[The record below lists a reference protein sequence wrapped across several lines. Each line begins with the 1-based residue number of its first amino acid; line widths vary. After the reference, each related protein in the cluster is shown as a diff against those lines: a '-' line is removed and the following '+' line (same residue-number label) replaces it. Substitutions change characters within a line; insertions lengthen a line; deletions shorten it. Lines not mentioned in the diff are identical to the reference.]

1 MRNLSLHMLLA
12 ASRAV
17 VDLVYP
23 ARCAGCGHR
32 GDWVCGACQQKTL
45 TIEPPWCQRCG
56 SGSSMPCR
64 CNELSSDLDLVRSV
78 AFYDGWLRSAISSF
92 KYEGERARAEHL
104 GLLAIPL
111 LAEFSPPITL
121 VPVPLHRSR
130 QRRRGYNQAELLAVV
145 IGRAAGFQ
153 VDKVV
158 QRAVATRQ
166 QVGLSADERATNVK
180 GAFALA
186 TGAAIHGRRFVLIDD
201 VMTTG
206 STLGACAESL
216 KSGGASW
223 VGAVTIA
230 RDR

>member
-1 MRNLSLHMLLA
+1 MRTLSLDMLLA

-17 VDLVYP
+17 LDLVYP

-32 GDWVCGACQQKTL
+32 GDWVCSACQQKTL
-45 TIEPPWCQRCG
+45 TIDPPLCGRCG

-64 CNELSSDLDLVRSV
+64 CNELSPDLDLVRSV
-78 AFYDGWLRSAISSF
+78 AFYDGWVRSAISSF

-104 GLLAIPL
+104 ALLAIPL
-111 LAEFSPPITL
+111 LADIPRPISL

-130 QRRRGYNQAELLAVV
+130 QRRRGYNQAELLASV
-145 IGRAAGFQ
+145 IGRAVGLE
-153 VDKVV
+153 VDMVI

-186 TGAAIHGRRFVLIDD
+186 TDVAIHGRRFVLVDD

-216 KSGGASW
+216 KAGGAIW